1 MIELFDHQK
10 VGVEFLVNRKS
21 ALLADS
27 MGLEKT
33 RQALVAAL
41 QLYRERKID
50 RVLVLAPA
58 AVRISWRQEIDKF
71 APKEILPCV
80 YETKTGRVYGAGKAG
95 PMPVLIVSYG
105 LLPQKKHVVALKK
118 WCFEGKTLLV
128 CDESSFLKNRTAKQT
143 KGSINLSFMS
153 KYVWLL

>member
-27 MGLEKT
+27 MGLGKT

-58 AVRISWRQEIDKF
+58 AVRLSWRQEIDKF
-71 APKEILPCV
+71 QPEEILPCV
-80 YETKTGRVYGAGKAG
+80 YETKTGKVFGAGKAG
-95 PMPVLIVSYG
+95 PLPVLIVSYG
-105 LLPQKKHVVALKK
+105 LLPQMRHQDAIAR
-118 WCFEGKTLLV
+118 WCVMGRTLLV
-128 CDESSFLKNRTAKQT
+128 ADESSFLKNRTAKQT
-143 KGSINLSFMS
+143 KAAAKIAVF
-153 KYVWLL
+153 

>member
-1 MIELFDHQK
+1 
-10 VGVEFLVNRKS
+10 
-21 ALLADS
+21 
-27 MGLEKT
+27 MGLGKT

-71 APKEILPCV
+71 APEEILPCV
-80 YETKTGRVYGAGKAG
+80 YETKTSRVWGAGKAG

-105 LLPQKKHVVALKK
+105 LLPQERHRDAFRK
-118 WCFEGKTLLV
+118 WCG
-128 CDESSFLKNRTAKQT
+128 DGTA
-143 KGSINLSFMS
+143 I
-153 KYVWLL
+153 

>member
-1 MIELFDHQK
+1 MIELFEHQK

-27 MGLEKT
+27 MGLGKT

-58 AVRISWRQEIDKF
+58 AVRLSWRQEIEKLESDLKF
-71 APKEILPCV
+71 LPCI
-80 YETKTGRVYGAGKAG
+80 YDPKKQIIYGENRHEGQ
-95 PMPVLIVSYG
+95 PIPVLVLSYA
-105 LLPQKKHVVALKK
+105 LLPQERHREALIK
-118 WCFEGKTLLV
+118 WCLGGKCLII
-128 CDESSFLKNRTAKQT
+128 CDESSFL
-143 KGSINLSFMS
+143 S
-153 KYVWLL
+153 